1 MALVHRRGFL
11 RRSGL
16 AAASLPFWSSSLFS
30 QLGRKI
36 KITDIEVHQ
45 VLPPYHDYHAEWL
58 FRYQGLQSRLRTIY
72 IVKTDAGIEGYGENW
87 GSPWSDF
94 KDYLGTTPFDWINDP
109 RNLPM
114 NMAVYDLMGKA
125 LGLPAWK
132 LIGPRVRSWV
142 PIAAWTMSQPPRQ
155 MAEEVRQLS
164 KRGYR
169 WMKYHVDVLQ
179 NVVDQTAAMQEVA
192 PRGFR
197 VHYDF
202 NEDSNFEAVY
212 PVLKELER
220 FPIAGRI
227 EDPIR
232 SIDQDG
238 YRLLREKCAIPIL
251 IHHGPADVF
260 MRKGLSDGFMS
271 SHAGVGSAMKL
282 AAMAESTNTP
292 FLLQMAGGTINQAF
306 LAHQASVFPMAT
318 LAHIDLCN
326 VWAEDVTVEA
336 MPVVGGSV
344 AVPRGPGLGVRI
356 DRKKL
361 ERLARAPR
369 PKQTR
374 FLVRVRYRPGPHL
387 YFRYDPDAEGANI
400 KFLSPPGFGRRYSGH
415 GPHVPGPVPGYANPV
430 ETDFWDEVGTEEF
443 ERMWERTKAGPV
455 WTQGS

>member
-1 MALVHRRGFL
+1 MALTHRRGFL
-11 RRSGL
+11 RQSGL
-16 AAASLPFWSSSLFS
+16 AAAGLPFWSSSLFAE
-30 QLGRKI
+30 LARTI
-36 KITDIEVHQ
+36 RITEIEAHE
-45 VLPPYHDYHAEWL
+45 VLPPYHEYHAEWL
-58 FRYQGLQSRLRTIY
+58 FRYQGLHSRLRTVY
-72 IVKTDAGIEGYGENW
+72 IVKTDAGLEGYGENW
-87 GSPWSDF
+87 GSPWSEF
-94 KDYLGTTPFDWINDP
+94 KDYLGTSPFDWINDP

-114 NMAVYDLMGKA
+114 NMALYDLMGKA

-169 WMKYHVDVLQ
+169 WVKYHVDVLQ
-179 NVVDQTAAMQEVA
+179 NVVDQTAAMQEAA

-197 VHYDF
+197 VQYDF

-232 SIDQDG
+232 SIDRDG

-251 IHHGPADVF
+251 IHHGPAEVF
-260 MRKGLSDGFMS
+260 MRKGLSDGFMA
-271 SHAGVGSAMKL
+271 SHAGIGSARKL

-306 LAHQASVFPMAT
+306 LAHEAAVFKMAI
-318 LAHIDLCN
+318 LDHVSLCHL
-326 VWAEDVTVEA
+326 WKEDVTVET
-336 MPVVGGSV
+336 MPVVNGSV
-344 AVPRGPGLGVRI
+344 QVLGKPGLGVTL
-356 DRKKL
+356 DRDKL
-361 ERLARAPR
+361 RRLSQAPR
-369 PKQTR
+369 PRQDR
-374 FLVRVRYRPGPHL
+374 FLVRMRYRNGFRV
-387 YFRYDPDAEGANI
+387 YFRFDPDAQGANI
-400 KFLSPPGFGRRYSGH
+400 RFLSPPGFGRRYSGH

-430 ETDFWDEVGTEEF
+430 ETDFWDEVGTAEF
-443 ERMWERTKAGPV
+443 ERMWKRTEAGPV
-455 WTQGS
+455 WKFEG

>member
-11 RRSGL
+11 LQSGL
-16 AAASLPFWSSSLFS
+16 AAAGLPFWSSPLFS
-30 QLGRKI
+30 QLARKI
-36 KITDIEVHQ
+36 KITEIEAHQ
-45 VLPPYHDYHAEWL
+45 ILPPYHDYHAEWL
-58 FRYQGLQSRLRTIY
+58 FRYQGLNSRLRTIY

-87 GSPWSDF
+87 GQPWSDF

-238 YRLLREKCAIPIL
+238 YRLLRQKCAIPIL

-260 MRKGLSDGFMS
+260 MRKGLSDGFMA

-282 AAMAESTNTP
+282 AAMAESANTP

-306 LAHQASVFPMAT
+306 LAHQAAVYPHGLSGPRRPLQPLGGRRDRRIHAGGGRQR
-318 LAHIDLCN
+318 
-326 VWAEDVTVEA
+326 
-336 MPVVGGSV
+336 GGSEGTRSRGEYRPEEAGAAGPGAPTQTDTLPGQGALQTRAAPLFPFRSRRSGRQHQV
-344 AVPRGPGLGVRI
+344 PESAGIRAAVLRTRPPCPGTGPGLR
-356 DRKKL
+356 
-361 ERLARAPR
+361 
-369 PKQTR
+369 Q
-374 FLVRVRYRPGPHL
+374 
-387 YFRYDPDAEGANI
+387 
-400 KFLSPPGFGRRYSGH
+400 SG
-415 GPHVPGPVPGYANPV
+415 G
-430 ETDFWDEVGTEEF
+430 D
-443 ERMWERTKAGPV
+443 
-455 WTQGS
+455 

>member
-1 MALVHRRGFL
+1 MALTHRRGFL
-11 RRSGL
+11 LQSGL
-16 AAASLPFWSSSLFS
+16 AAAGLPFWSSPLFS
-30 QLGRKI
+30 QPARKI
-36 KITDIEVHQ
+36 KITEIEAHEI
-45 VLPPYHDYHAEWL
+45 LPPYHDYHAEWL
-58 FRYQGLQSRLRTIY
+58 FRYQGLHSRLRTVY
-72 IVKTDAGIEGYGENW
+72 IVKTDAGLEGYGENW
-87 GSPWSDF
+87 GSPWSEF
-94 KDYLGTTPFDWINDP
+94 KDYLGTSPFDWINDP

-114 NMAVYDLMGKA
+114 NMALYDLMGKA

-169 WMKYHVDVLQ
+169 WVKYHVDVLQ
-179 NVVDQTAAMQEVA
+179 NVVDQTAAMQEAA

-197 VHYDF
+197 VQYDF

-232 SIDQDG
+232 SIDRDG

-251 IHHGPADVF
+251 IHHGPAEVF
-260 MRKGLSDGFMS
+260 MRKGLSDGFMA
-271 SHAGVGSAMKL
+271 SHAGIGSARKL

-306 LAHQASVFPMAT
+306 LAHEAAVFKMAI
-318 LAHIDLCN
+318 LDHVSLCHL
-326 VWAEDVTVEA
+326 WKEDVTVET
-336 MPVVGGSV
+336 MPVVNGSV
-344 AVPRGPGLGVRI
+344 QVLGKPGLGVTL
-356 DRKKL
+356 DRDKL
-361 ERLARAPR
+361 RRLSQAPR
-369 PKQTR
+369 PRQDR
-374 FLVRVRYRPGPHL
+374 FLVRMRYRNGFRV
-387 YFRYDPDAEGANI
+387 YFRFDPDAQGANI
-400 KFLSPPGFGRRYSGH
+400 RFLSPPGFGRRYSGH

-430 ETDFWDEVGTEEF
+430 ETDFWDEVGTAEF
-443 ERMWERTKAGPV
+443 ERMWKRTEAGPV
-455 WTQGS
+455 WKFEG

>member
-1 MALVHRRGFL
+1 MALIHRRGFL
-11 RRSGL
+11 RQSGL
-16 AAASLPFWSSSLFS
+16 AAACLPFWSSLFS
-30 QLGRKI
+30 QLARKI
-36 KITDIEVHQ
+36 KITEIEAHE

-58 FRYQGLQSRLRTIY
+58 FRYQGLHSRLRTIY
-72 IVKTDAGIEGYGENW
+72 IVKTDAGIEGCGENW
-87 GSPWSDF
+87 GSAWSDF
-94 KDYLGTTPFDWINDP
+94 KDYVGTSPFDWINDP

-179 NVVDQTAAMQEVA
+179 NVVDQTAAMQEAA

-197 VHYDF
+197 VQYDF
-202 NEDSNFEAVY
+202 NEDSSLEAVY

-251 IHHGPADVF
+251 IHHGPAEVF

-271 SHAGVGSAMKL
+271 SHAGIGSAMKL

-306 LAHQASVFPMAT
+306 LAHQAAVYPMAS
-318 LAHIDLCN
+318 LDHVDLCN
-326 VWAEDVTVEA
+326 LWGGRRDCRIHAGGGRQR
-336 MPVVGGSV
+336 GGSEGSWSRS
-344 AVPRGPGLGVRI
+344 ADRPEKAGAAGPG
-356 DRKKL
+356 
-361 ERLARAPR
+361 AP
-369 PKQTR
+369 PQT
-374 FLVRVRYRPGPHL
+374 
-387 YFRYDPDAEGANI
+387 DT
-400 KFLSPPGFGRRYSGH
+400 
-415 GPHVPGPVPGYANPV
+415 VPGQGALPSGAAPLFPLRSRRSGRQHQVPESAGIRTAVFRTRPPRA
-430 ETDFWDEVGTEEF
+430 GTG
-443 ERMWERTKAGPV
+443 AGLR
-455 WTQGS
+455 QSGGD

>member
-1 MALVHRRGFL
+1 
-11 RRSGL
+11 
-16 AAASLPFWSSSLFS
+16 
-30 QLGRKI
+30 
-36 KITDIEVHQ
+36 
-45 VLPPYHDYHAEWL
+45 
-58 FRYQGLQSRLRTIY
+58 
-72 IVKTDAGIEGYGENW
+72 
-87 GSPWSDF
+87 
-94 KDYLGTTPFDWINDP
+94 
-109 RNLPM
+109 
-114 NMAVYDLMGKA
+114 
-125 LGLPAWK
+125 
-132 LIGPRVRSWV
+132 
-142 PIAAWTMSQPPRQ
+142 
-155 MAEEVRQLS
+155 
-164 KRGYR
+164 
-169 WMKYHVDVLQ
+169 MKYHVDVLQ

-238 YRLLREKCAIPIL
+238 YRLLREKCAIPIM

-326 VWAEDVTVEA
+326 VWAEDVTVES

-344 AVPRGPGLGVRI
+344 AVPKGPGLGVRI
-356 DRKKL
+356 DR
-361 ERLARAPR
+361 EEAGAAGPGAP
-369 PKQTR
+369 PQTDTFPGQGALQTR
-374 FLVRVRYRPGPHL
+374 AAPLFPFRSQRSGRQHQVPEPAGIRPAVLGTRTPCPWTGPGL
-387 YFRYDPDAEGANI
+387 RQSGDDG
-400 KFLSPPGFGRRYSGH
+400 LLGRSGH
-415 GPHVPGPVPGYANPV
+415 GGVRTDVGKDESRSRLDAGFMNGINANHSPL
-430 ETDFWDEVGTEEF
+430 E
-443 ERMWERTKAGPV
+443 
-455 WTQGS
+455 GSR